1 MSNPETRPED
11 IRLLCLDVDGVMTDG
26 SIRIDSEGLEI
37 KSFSVRDGLGLRA
50 WLELGYEVAVITGRA
65 SSSVQHRMNE
75 LGIRHYHAGIK
86 DKGRVFDALLEE
98 LGLDRRQAA
107 MVGDDLPDLPILQ
120 RCGYPVAVQDAA
132 AEVRSAASYVTRARG
147 GEGAVREVIE
157 HLLRAGG
164 RWDEVVAKFDS
175 PQMPG

>member
-1 MSNPETRPED
+1 MPNSATRPED

-26 SIRIDSEGLEI
+26 SICIDANGCEI

-50 WLELGYEVAVITGRA
+50 WLDLGYEVAVITGR
-65 SSSVQHRMNE
+65 SGPSLQHRMNE
-75 LGIRHYHAGIK
+75 LGIRHLHTGVRE
-86 DKGRVFDALLEE
+86 KGEVFAALLEK
-98 LGLDRRQAA
+98 LGIDEREAA
-107 MVGDDLPDLPILQ
+107 MVGDDLPDLPILR

-132 AEVRSAASYVTRARG
+132 AEVRSAASYVTQAAG
-147 GEGAVREVIE
+147 GKGAVREVIE

-175 PQMPG
+175 PPVPG